1 MKSYETWY
9 EFKRDLQARVGHGIY
24 PSEWLRVKPKKAL
37 PWNAATMNSI
47 VLSYIV
53 KNDVKI

>member
-9 EFKRDLQARVGHGIY
+9 EFKRDLQNRVGHGIY
-24 PSEWLRVKPKKAL
+24 PEEWLQIKPKAPL
-37 PWNAATMNSI
+37 PWDSSWMNSI

-53 KNDVKI
+53 KATNKF